1 MIKRNLRKVNVVLFC
16 ILAVLFFIQTH
27 IIAATDKIALSSST
41 VSLNEQALFV
51 VSEPLLSLSAQERAE
66 RVTNRI
72 EKIAKDKLFN
82 PEKIEVIDGELATDI
97 GYGNFV
103 IMSVSDKDASSCGMS
118 RQELAEQN
126 ALIIKNAI
134 LNYKKTYSIKQL
146 IINAFLALLFTV
158 LFIILLKLTNI
169 TFAKSKHLFEIW
181 AKNNIKGFRFQK
193 VELLPAYRITEF
205 FIFLL
210 TVSKIILILL
220 LAYLYITIVFG
231 LFPWTS
237 GLSYVFIGYI
247 LHPVK
252 LLLKSSIAYIP
263 NLFFVIVVF
272 IFTYYI
278 SKFLRK
284 LSLEIKRGRIV
295 IPSFYPDWAQPTYQ
309 IIRFLLWAFAL
320 VIMFP
325 YLPGANSPAFKGI
338 SVFLG
343 VLFSLGSSSAISN
356 MVSGVILTYM
366 RPFKSGDIV
375 KINDTVGVVVEKEL
389 LITRIRTIK
398 NVYITVPNSLVMAS
412 HIVNYSSLSE
422 NQGLILNTTVT
433 LGYDVAWVKVHE
445 LLMNAAKKK
454 QKTY

>member
-1 MIKRNLRKVNVVLFC
+1 MIKRNLSVLFC
-16 ILAVLFFIQTH
+16 IFTVLFFIQTH
-27 IIAATDKIALSSST
+27 LIAATDEVVSSSPK
-41 VSLNEQALFV
+41 VYLKKEALFV
-51 VSEPLLSLSAQERAE
+51 INEPLLSLSAQERAE
-66 RVTNRI
+66 RVTRRI
-72 EKIAKDKLFN
+72 EKVAKDKLFN
-82 PEKIEVIDGELATDI
+82 PENIEVVDGELTTDI
-97 GYGNFV
+97 AYGNFV
-103 IMSVSDKDASSCGMS
+103 IMNISNKDAEFCGIS

-134 LNYKKTYSIKQL
+134 INYKKTYSIKHL
-146 IINAFLALLFTV
+146 IINSFLALLFTV
-158 LFIILLKLTNI
+158 LFIIFLKLTNI
-169 TFAKSKHLFEIW
+169 TFAKSKQLFEIW

-205 FIFLL
+205 FTFLL

-247 LHPVK
+247 LRPVK
-252 LLLKSSIAYIP
+252 LLFKSSIAYIP
-263 NLFFVIVVF
+263 NLFFVVVVF

-278 SKFLRK
+278 SKLLHK
-284 LSLEIKRGRIV
+284 ISLEIKRGRIV

-356 MVSGVILTYM
+356 AVSGVILTYM
-366 RPFKSGDIV
+366 RPFKAGDIV
-375 KINDTVGVVVEKEL
+375 KINDTIGAVVEKEL

-433 LGYDVAWVKVHE
+433 IGYVLIGLKY
-445 LLMNAAKKK
+445 MNF
-454 QKTY
+454 